1 MAALT
6 EGLQDYLEAI
16 LLCEKKH
23 RFVRTKHLAERLGV
37 KSPSVHA
44 AVKELTHLGL
54 VEHESYGHI
63 ELTAEGRREAEDIY
77 ARHKILYR
85 FFTDTLGLPEGLAE
99 DNACGIEHH
108 LDAMSMERFSRLL
121 EFLDQ
126 KAKRSARF
134 AAELRRAVTDEDEHE
149 VAL

>member
-1 MAALT
+1 MTALT

-16 LLCEKKH
+16 LLCERKH

-63 ELTAEGRREAEDIY
+63 ELTPEGRREAELVY
-77 ARHKILYR
+77 SRHKTLYR
-85 FFTDTLGLPEGLAE
+85 FFTDILDLPRDLAE
-99 DNACGIEHH
+99 NNACGIEHH
-108 LDAMSMERFSRLL
+108 LDEITLKRLTR
-121 EFLDQ
+121 FLDFLERKMKQ
-126 KAKRSARF
+126 SDEF
-134 AAELRRAVTDEDEHE
+134 ANELKETLDNE
-149 VAL
+149 

>member
-16 LLCEKKH
+16 LLCERKH

-37 KSPSVHA
+37 KSPSVHT

-63 ELTAEGRREAEDIY
+63 ELTPEGRKEAKSVY
-77 ARHKILYR
+77 SKHKVLYH
-85 FFTDTLGLPEGLAE
+85 FFAETLGIPPKLAE
-99 DNACGIEHH
+99 DTACGIEHH
-108 LDAMSMERFSRLL
+108 LNDKTTGKITRLL
-121 EFLDQ
+121 DFIERKTKEDPG
-126 KAKRSARF
+126 F
-134 AAELRRAVTDEDEHE
+134 AAELKKALEHD
-149 VAL
+149 

>member
-1 MAALT
+1 MTALT

-16 LLCEKKH
+16 LLCERKH

-63 ELTAEGRREAEDIY
+63 ELTPEGRREAELVY
-77 ARHKILYR
+77 SRHKTLYR
-85 FFTDTLGLPEGLAE
+85 FFTDILDLPRDLAE
-99 DNACGIEHH
+99 NNACGIEHH
-108 LDAMSMERFSRLL
+108 LDKITFKKLIR
-121 EFLDQ
+121 FLDFLDSKMEQ
-126 KAKRSARF
+126 SEVFASELKKA
-134 AAELRRAVTDEDEHE
+134 LEHD
-149 VAL
+149 

>member
-1 MAALT
+1 MTALT

-16 LLCEKKH
+16 LLCERKH

-63 ELTAEGRREAEDIY
+63 ELTPEGRKEAELVY
-77 ARHKILYR
+77 SRHKTLYR
-85 FFTDTLGLPEGLAE
+85 FFTDILDLPRDLAE
-99 DNACGIEHH
+99 NNACGIEHH
-108 LDAMSMERFSRLL
+108 LDEITLKRLTR
-121 EFLDQ
+121 FLDFLEQ
-126 KAKRSARF
+126 KMKQSDEF
-134 AAELRRAVTDEDEHE
+134 ANELKETLDNE
-149 VAL
+149 

>member
-1 MAALT
+1 MTALT

-16 LLCEKKH
+16 LLCERKH

-63 ELTAEGRREAEDIY
+63 ELTPEGRKEAELVY
-77 ARHKILYR
+77 SRHKTLYR
-85 FFTDTLGLPEGLAE
+85 FFTDILDLPRDLAE
-99 DNACGIEHH
+99 NNACGIEHH
-108 LDAMSMERFSRLL
+108 LDEITLKRLTR
-121 EFLDQ
+121 FLDFLERKMKQ
-126 KAKRSARF
+126 SDEF
-134 AAELRRAVTDEDEHE
+134 ANELKETLNNE
-149 VAL
+149 

>member
-1 MAALT
+1 MTALT

-16 LLCEKKH
+16 LLCERKH

-63 ELTAEGRREAEDIY
+63 ELTPEGRKEAESVYYKHRILY
-77 ARHKILYR
+77 HFFAKIL
-85 FFTDTLGLPEGLAE
+85 GMPPKLAE
-99 DNACGIEHH
+99 ETGCGIEHH
-108 LDAMSMERFSRLL
+108 LDDKTIGKITRLL
-121 EFLDQ
+121 DSIER
-126 KAKRSARF
+126 KAKEDENF
-134 AAELRRAVTDEDEHE
+134 AAELKE
-149 VAL
+149 VAEDD